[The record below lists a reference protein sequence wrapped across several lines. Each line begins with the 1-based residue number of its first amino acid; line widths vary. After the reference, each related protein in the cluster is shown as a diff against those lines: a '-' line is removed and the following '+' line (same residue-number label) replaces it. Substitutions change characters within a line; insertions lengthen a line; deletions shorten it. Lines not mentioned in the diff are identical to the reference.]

1 VAHDSISNLVMATD
15 DRRAEISA
23 VADEEPRFDLQ
34 KYLKQS
40 GSTRP
45 ETFDWSDPGPRL
57 DDEALFCLGYMMDV
71 EVHTIIYLRE
81 LLSTTVIEDPSITA
95 FLSCWNYE
103 EFLHGEVLKKFLS
116 TQGIQVNDARFT
128 ALRRVPAADR
138 FVQVGARLL
147 SRMTR
152 HFPAVHMTWGA
163 LNELV
168 AVHSY
173 RALAERAQHP
183 LLTTILTR
191 IVKDER
197 RHFSFYFNQ
206 ARARLRPRAAQR
218 LTVAIIKAFWTPV
231 GQPIHGEPATR
242 RLEDYLYA
250 DPEEGRRRREE
261 IDATISRLPGF
272 GWFDMARKY

>member
-1 VAHDSISNLVMATD
+1 MAGNSISSLLTATD
-15 DRRAEISA
+15 DRAELSA
-23 VADEEPRFDLQ
+23 PPDEVPAFDLQ

-40 GSTRP
+40 GATRP

-57 DDEALFCLGYMMDV
+57 DEEALFCLGYMMDV

-81 LLSTTVIEDPSITA
+81 LLSTRVVEDPSITA

-116 TQGIQVNDARFT
+116 TQGIQVNDARFR
-128 ALRRVPAADR
+128 ALRQVPAADR

-147 SRMTR
+147 SHMTR

-173 RALAERAQHP
+173 RALAERARHP

-206 ARARLRPRAAQR
+206 ARVRLRPRAAQR

-231 GQPIHGEPATR
+231 GQPIHGEAATR
-242 RLEDYLYA
+242 RMEAYLYA
-250 DPEEGRRRREE
+250 DPEAGWRRRQE

-272 GWFDMARKY
+272 AWFDMARRY